1 MAAAATLPGASVELG
16 SAGVVLDGTTLL
28 APTTVA
34 VPAGGTLVVRGPNGS
49 GKSTLLRLVAG
60 LRAPTEGAVRVDGHV
75 PDPHRRAFRR
85 LVAGSVEP
93 PVPARDLTLA
103 EHVALVAT
111 TWGVPV
117 REARE
122 RAAALLARL
131 GIEALA
137 ARFPHELSSGQAQLA
152 TLAVVLVRPA
162 SLLLLDEPEQR
173 LDADRLATV
182 AALLGE
188 RRAAGTTLVVATHSD
203 ALEAALG
210 GSTLRLR
217 AAAGAAGH
225 GGAAAPDDVP
235 DDDVPDDDARGAD
248 RRLDA

>member
-1 MAAAATLPGASVELG
+1 MAAAATPPGAGVELD

-28 APTTVA
+28 APTTA
-34 VPAGGTLVVRGPNGS
+34 SVPAGGTLVVRGPNGS
-49 GKSTLLRLVAG
+49 GKSTLLRVVAG
-60 LRAPTEGAVRVDGHV
+60 LRVPTTGSARVDGRV
-75 PDPHRRAFRR
+75 PDPRRRAFRR

-131 GIEALA
+131 GIDALA

-182 AALLGE
+182 ASMLDE

-203 ALEAALG
+203 ALESALG

-217 AAAGAAGH
+217 AVAGATGH
-225 GGAAAPDDVP
+225 GGAAAHDVP
-235 DDDVPDDDARGAD
+235 DGDVPDDDARGAD